1 MTENSLKTKFCLLRG
16 TIQDIIFSLCDILTR
31 KNIDRDTKGTGND
44 DIISEPIFP
53 KNPR

>member
-1 MTENSLKTKFCLLRG
+1 MTENSLKIKFCLLRG
-16 TIQDIIFSLCDILTR
+16 TIQDIIFALCDILIR

>member
-1 MTENSLKTKFCLLRG
+1 MTENSLKIKFYLLRG
-16 TIQDIIFSLCDILTR
+16 TIQDIILALCYILTR

-44 DIISEPIFP
+44 DTISEPIFP